1 MARPFPFKGG
11 VTLNNTP
18 RIGVFP
24 CKLWR
29 EASKELD
36 LETLC
41 ILAYL
46 WTCQHR
52 KIEGL
57 FELPL
62 GYIASD
68 LNIPVDVAEE
78 KIKLLEDK
86 GFVAYED
93 EVIFVKGYMG
103 VQNKL
108 QGKVPNDTIKG
119 IINNLTELQ
128 PSKKLLELWVSDA
141 RNITQLWQGLTEN
154 SLKLEEVSP
163 GLKSEYILSKYLINT
178 EYLPS
183 GSGSGN
189 GSGSGGGMYK
199 GSSVDDRSTASN
211 PLTIQQHNKKYIN
224 ALLEQ
229 GLISKDLAVRAQRF
243 VPTTTLPLS
252 KERWFVEINK
262 LTYIPPDEYS
272 HFDYNVELDELDQL
286 IDQFFEIDFDSNDK
300 SICLFNDDK
309 VKQRL
314 AYRVGIT

>member
-1 MARPFPFKGG
+1 M
-11 VTLNNTP
+11 NNTP

-41 ILAYL
+41 VLAYL
-46 WTCQHR
+46 WTCPHR

-62 GYIASD
+62 GYVASD
-68 LNIPVDVAEE
+68 LNVSIAVAEE
-78 KIKLLEDK
+78 KIKLLEEK

-93 EVIFVKGYMG
+93 DVIFIKGYMG

-108 QGKVPNDTIKG
+108 RGKVPNDTIKG

-128 PSKKLLELWVSDA
+128 PSKKLLTLWA
-141 RNITQLWQGLTEN
+141 NEAKNIPQLWQGLQEN
-154 SLKLEEVSP
+154 GLKLEEVSP
-163 GLKSEYILSKYLINT
+163 GLNSEYILSKYLVST
-178 EYLPS
+178 EYVP
-183 GSGSGN
+183 GGN
-189 GSGSGGGMYK
+189 GSGSGGGSGSGIYK
-199 GSSVDDRSTASN
+199 GSFDNDRSTASN
-211 PLTIQQHNKKYIN
+211 PLTVQQHNEKCIN

-229 GLISKDLAVRAQRF
+229 GLIGKDLAVRAQKF

-252 KERWFVEINK
+252 KERWLEEINR

-272 HFDYNVELDELDQL
+272 HFDYDVELAELDQL
-286 IDQFFEIDFDSNDK
+286 IDQFFEIDLDSNDK
-300 SICLFNDDK
+300 GICLFNDGK

>member
-1 MARPFPFKGG
+1 
-11 VTLNNTP
+11 VNNTP

-41 ILAYL
+41 VLAYL
-46 WTCQHR
+46 WTCPHR

-68 LNIPVDVAEE
+68 LNIPVGVAEE
-78 KIKLLEDK
+78 KIKLLEQK
-86 GFVAYED
+86 GFIAYED
-93 EVIFVKGYMG
+93 DVIFVKGYMS

-119 IINNLTELQ
+119 IVNNLTELQ
-128 PSKKLLELWVSDA
+128 PSKKLLELWANEA
-141 RNITQLWQGLTEN
+141 RNIPQLWQGLTEN
-154 SLKLEEVSP
+154 GLKLEEVGP
-163 GLKSEYILSKYLINT
+163 GLNSEYILSKYSIST

-183 GSGSGN
+183 GSGSGSGF
-189 GSGSGGGMYK
+189 GSGSGNGSYK
-199 GSSVDDRSTASN
+199 GSSCDDRTPASN
-211 PLTIQQHNKKYIN
+211 LLNIQQHNEKCIKT
-224 ALLEQ
+224 LLEQ
-229 GLISKDLAVRAQRF
+229 GLISKDLANRAQRF

-252 KERWFVEINK
+252 KERWLEEINK
-262 LTYIPPDEYS
+262 LAYIPADEYN
-272 HFDYNVELDELDQL
+272 HFDCHVELDELDQL
-286 IDQFFEIDFDSNDK
+286 IDQFFEINFDSNDK
-300 SICLFNDDK
+300 SICLFNDEK

-314 AYRVGIT
+314 AYRLGIT

>member
-1 MARPFPFKGG
+1 M
-11 VTLNNTP
+11 NNTP

-41 ILAYL
+41 VLAYL
-46 WTCQHR
+46 WTCPHR

-62 GYIASD
+62 GYVASD
-68 LNIPVDVAEE
+68 LNVSIAVAEE
-78 KIKLLEDK
+78 KIKLLEEK

-93 EVIFVKGYMG
+93 DVIFIKGYMG

-108 QGKVPNDTIKG
+108 RGKVPNDTIKG

-128 PSKKLLELWVSDA
+128 PSKKLLTLWA
-141 RNITQLWQGLTEN
+141 NEAKNIPQLWQGLQEN
-154 SLKLEEVSP
+154 GLKIEEVSP
-163 GLKSEYILSKYLINT
+163 GLESEYILSTYSVST
-178 EYLPS
+178 EYVRGGIGIGL
-183 GSGSGN
+183 GIGN
-189 GSGSGGGMYK
+189 GNGRYK
-199 GSSVDDRSTASN
+199 GSSVDERTPASN
-211 PLTIQQHNKKYIN
+211 PLNIQKHNDKCIKT
-224 ALLEQ
+224 LLEQ
-229 GLISKDLAVRAQRF
+229 GLISKDLAARAKRF

-252 KERWFVEINK
+252 KERWLEEINK
-262 LTYIPPDEYS
+262 LAYIPADVYN
-272 HFDYNVELDELDQL
+272 HFDCNVELDELDQL
-286 IDQFFEIDFDSNDK
+286 IDRFFEIDFDSNDK

>member
-1 MARPFPFKGG
+1 M
-11 VTLNNTP
+11 NNTP

-41 ILAYL
+41 VLAYL
-46 WTCQHR
+46 WTCPHR

-62 GYIASD
+62 GYVASD
-68 LNIPVDVAEE
+68 LNIPIAVAEE
-78 KIKLLEDK
+78 KIKLLEQK
-86 GFVAYED
+86 GFIAYED
-93 EVIFVKGYMG
+93 DVIFVKGYMG

-128 PSKKLLELWVSDA
+128 PSKKLLTFWANDA
-141 RNITQLWQGLTEN
+141 RNIPQLWQGLQEN
-154 SLKLEEVSP
+154 GLKIEEVGP
-163 GLKSEYILSKYLINT
+163 GLESEYILNKYPVST
-178 EYLPS
+178 EYVRG
-183 GSGSGN
+183 GSGSGIGIGNGN
-189 GSGSGGGMYK
+189 GSYK
-199 GSSVDDRSTASN
+199 GSSVDERTPASN
-211 PLTIQQHNKKYIN
+211 PLNIQKHNDKCIKT
-224 ALLEQ
+224 LLEQ
-229 GLISKDLAVRAQRF
+229 GLISKDLAARAKRF

-252 KERWFVEINK
+252 KERWLEEINK
-262 LTYIPPDEYS
+262 LAYIPADVYN
-272 HFDYNVELDELDQL
+272 HFDCNVELDELDQL
-286 IDQFFEIDFDSNDK
+286 INRFFEIDFDSNDK

>member
-1 MARPFPFKGG
+1 M
-11 VTLNNTP
+11 NNTP

-41 ILAYL
+41 VLAYL
-46 WTCQHR
+46 WTCPHR

-62 GYIASD
+62 GYVASD
-68 LNIPVDVAEE
+68 LNIPVGVAEE
-78 KIKLLEDK
+78 KIKLLEEK

-93 EVIFVKGYMG
+93 EVVFVKGYMG

-108 QGKVPNDTIKG
+108 QGKVPADTIKG
-119 IINNLTELQ
+119 IINNLMELQ
-128 PSKKLLELWVSDA
+128 PSKKLLTLWANDA
-141 RNITQLWQGLTEN
+141 RNIPQLWQGLQEN
-154 SLKLEEVSP
+154 GLKLEEVGP
-163 GLKSEYILSKYLINT
+163 GLDSEYILNKYSVHT
-178 EYLPS
+178 QYLPS

-189 GSGSGGGMYK
+189 GNGNGIGTYK
-199 GSSVDDRSTASN
+199 GSSCDERTPASN
-211 PLTIQQHNKKYIN
+211 ILNIQQHNDKCIN
-224 ALLEQ
+224 TLLEQ
-229 GLISKDLAVRAQRF
+229 GLISKDLAARAQRF
-243 VPTTTLPLS
+243 VPTTTAALS
-252 KERWFVEINK
+252 KEKWLEEINK
-262 LTYIPPDEYS
+262 LAYIPADVYN
-272 HFDYNVELDELDQL
+272 HFDCNVELEELDRL
-286 IDQFFEIDFDSNDK
+286 IDRFFEIDFDSNDK

>member
-1 MARPFPFKGG
+1 M
-11 VTLNNTP
+11 NNTP

-41 ILAYL
+41 VLAYL
-46 WTCQHR
+46 WTCPHR

-62 GYIASD
+62 GYVASD
-68 LNIPVDVAEE
+68 LNVSIAVAEE
-78 KIKLLEDK
+78 KIKLLEEK

-93 EVIFVKGYMG
+93 DVIFVKGYMG

-128 PSKKLLELWVSDA
+128 PSKKLLELWA
-141 RNITQLWQGLTEN
+141 NEAKNIPQLWQGLQEN
-154 SLKLEEVSP
+154 GLKIEEVSP
-163 GLKSEYILSKYLINT
+163 GLESEYILSTYSVST
-178 EYLPS
+178 EYVRGGIGIGL
-183 GSGSGN
+183 GIGN
-189 GSGSGGGMYK
+189 GNGRYK
-199 GSSVDDRSTASN
+199 GSSVDERTPASN
-211 PLTIQQHNKKYIN
+211 PLNIQKHNDKCIKT
-224 ALLEQ
+224 LLEQ
-229 GLISKDLAVRAQRF
+229 GLISKDLAVRAKRF
-243 VPTTTLPLS
+243 VPTTKLPLS
-252 KERWFVEINK
+252 KEKWLEEINK
-262 LTYIPPDEYS
+262 LAYIPADVYN
-272 HFDYNVELDELDQL
+272 HFDCDVELEELDKL
-286 IDQFFEIDFDSNDK
+286 IDCFFETSFDSNDK
-300 SICLFNDDK
+300 GICLFNDDK

>member
-1 MARPFPFKGG
+1 M
-11 VTLNNTP
+11 NNTP

-41 ILAYL
+41 VLAYL
-46 WTCQHR
+46 WTCPHR

-68 LNIPVDVAEE
+68 LNIPVGVAEE
-78 KIKLLEDK
+78 KIKLLEEK

-93 EVIFVKGYMG
+93 EVVFVKGYMG

-108 QGKVPNDTIKG
+108 QGKVPADTIKG
-119 IINNLTELQ
+119 IINNLMELQ
-128 PSKKLLELWVSDA
+128 PSKKLLTLWANEA
-141 RNITQLWQGLTEN
+141 RNIPQLWQGLTEN
-154 SLKLEEVSP
+154 GLKLEEVGP
-163 GLKSEYILSKYLINT
+163 GLDSEYILNKYSVHT
-178 EYLPS
+178 QYLPS

-189 GSGSGGGMYK
+189 GNGNGIGTYK
-199 GSSVDDRSTASN
+199 GSSCDERTPASN
-211 PLTIQQHNKKYIN
+211 ILNIQQHNDKCIN
-224 ALLEQ
+224 TLLEQ
-229 GLISKDLAVRAQRF
+229 GLISKDLAARAQRF
-243 VPTTTLPLS
+243 VPTTTAALS
-252 KERWFVEINK
+252 KEKWLEEINK
-262 LTYIPPDEYS
+262 LAYIPADVYN
-272 HFDYNVELDELDQL
+272 HFDCNVELEELDRL
-286 IDQFFEIDFDSNDK
+286 IDRFFEIDFDSNDK

>member
-1 MARPFPFKGG
+1 M
-11 VTLNNTP
+11 NNTP

-41 ILAYL
+41 VLAYL
-46 WTCQHR
+46 WTCPHR

-62 GYIASD
+62 GYVASD
-68 LNIPVDVAEE
+68 LNIPIAVAEE
-78 KIKLLEDK
+78 KIKLLEQK
-86 GFVAYED
+86 GFIAYED
-93 EVIFVKGYMG
+93 DVIFVKGYMG

-128 PSKKLLELWVSDA
+128 PSKKLLTLWA
-141 RNITQLWQGLTEN
+141 NEAKNIPQLWQGLQEN
-154 SLKLEEVSP
+154 GLKIEEVGP
-163 GLKSEYILSKYLINT
+163 GLESEYILNKYPVST
-178 EYLPS
+178 EYVR
-183 GSGSGN
+183 
-189 GSGSGGGMYK
+189 GGIGIGIGIGDGTGTYK
-199 GSSVDDRSTASN
+199 GSSVDERTPASN
-211 PLTIQQHNKKYIN
+211 PLNIQKHNDKCIKT
-224 ALLEQ
+224 LLEQ

-252 KERWFVEINK
+252 KERWLEEINK
-262 LTYIPPDEYS
+262 LAYIPADVYN
-272 HFDYNVELDELDQL
+272 HFDCNVELDELDQL
-286 IDQFFEIDFDSNDK
+286 IDRFFEIDFDSNDK

>member
-1 MARPFPFKGG
+1 M
-11 VTLNNTP
+11 NNTP

-41 ILAYL
+41 VLAYL
-46 WTCQHR
+46 WTCPHR

-62 GYIASD
+62 GSVATA
-68 LNIPVDVAEE
+68 LTIPVGVAEE
-78 KIKLLEDK
+78 KLKLLEEK

-93 EVIFVKGYMG
+93 EVVFVKGYMG

-108 QGKVPNDTIKG
+108 QGKVPADTIKG
-119 IINNLTELQ
+119 IINNLMELQ
-128 PSKKLLELWVSDA
+128 PSKKLLTLWANEA
-141 RNITQLWQGLTEN
+141 RNIPQLWQGLTEN
-154 SLKLEEVSP
+154 GLKLEEVGP
-163 GLKSEYILSKYLINT
+163 GLDSEYILNKYSVHT
-178 EYLPS
+178 QYLPS

-189 GSGSGGGMYK
+189 GNGNGIGTYK
-199 GSSVDDRSTASN
+199 GSSCDERTPASN
-211 PLTIQQHNKKYIN
+211 ILNIQQHNDKCIN
-224 ALLEQ
+224 TLLEQ
-229 GLISKDLAVRAQRF
+229 GLISKDLAARAQRF
-243 VPTTTLPLS
+243 VPTTTAALS
-252 KERWFVEINK
+252 KEKWLEEINK
-262 LTYIPPDEYS
+262 LAYIPADVYN
-272 HFDYNVELDELDQL
+272 HFDCNVELEELDRL
-286 IDQFFEIDFDSNDK
+286 IDRFFEIDFDSNDK

>member
-1 MARPFPFKGG
+1 M
-11 VTLNNTP
+11 NNTP

-41 ILAYL
+41 VLAYL
-46 WTCQHR
+46 WTCPHR

-62 GYIASD
+62 GYVASD
-68 LNIPVDVAEE
+68 LNIPVGVAEE
-78 KIKLLEDK
+78 KIKLLEEK

-93 EVIFVKGYMG
+93 EVVFVKGYMG

-108 QGKVPNDTIKG
+108 QGKVPADTIKG
-119 IINNLTELQ
+119 IINNLMELQ
-128 PSKKLLELWVSDA
+128 PSKKLLTLWANEA
-141 RNITQLWQGLTEN
+141 RNIPQLWQGLTEN
-154 SLKLEEVSP
+154 GLKLEEVGP
-163 GLKSEYILSKYLINT
+163 GLDSEYILNKYSVHT
-178 EYLPS
+178 QYLPS

-189 GSGSGGGMYK
+189 GNGNGIGTYK
-199 GSSVDDRSTASN
+199 GSSCDERTPASN
-211 PLTIQQHNKKYIN
+211 ILNIQQHNDKCIN
-224 ALLEQ
+224 TLLEQ
-229 GLISKDLAVRAQRF
+229 GLISKDLAARAQRF
-243 VPTTTLPLS
+243 VPTTTAALS
-252 KERWFVEINK
+252 KEKWLEEINK
-262 LTYIPPDEYS
+262 LAYIPADVYN
-272 HFDYNVELDELDQL
+272 HFDCNVELEELDRL
-286 IDQFFEIDFDSNDK
+286 IDRFFEIDFDSNDK

>member
-1 MARPFPFKGG
+1 VIK
-11 VTLNNTP
+11 TTI

-24 CKLWR
+24 CKIWR

-46 WTCQHR
+46 WTCPHR
-52 KIEGL
+52 TVEGL

-68 LNIPVDVAEE
+68 LNVPANVVEE
-78 KIKLLEDK
+78 KMKLLEEK

-93 EVIFVKGYMG
+93 EVIFIKGYMS

-108 QGKVPNDTIKG
+108 QGKVPADTIKG
-119 IINNLTELQ
+119 IINNLNQLQ
-128 PSKKLLELWVSDA
+128 PSEKLLELWVSDA
-141 RNITQLWQGLTEN
+141 RNIPQLWQGLQEN
-154 SLKLEEVSP
+154 GLKLEEVSP
-163 GLKSEYILSKYLINT
+163 GLNSEYILSKYLVNT
-178 EYLPS
+178 EYVP
-183 GSGSGN
+183 GGSGN
-189 GSGSGGGMYK
+189 GFGSGIGDGILK
-199 GSSVDDRSTASN
+199 GSSTDDRSTASN
-211 PLTIQQHNKKYIN
+211 PLTIQQHNEKCIN

-229 GLISKDLAVRAQRF
+229 GLISKDLAVRAQKF

-252 KERWFVEINK
+252 KERWLEEINR

-272 HFDYNVELDELDQL
+272 HFDYDVELAELDQL
-286 IDQFFEIDFDSNDK
+286 IDQFFEIDLDSNDR

>member
-1 MARPFPFKGG
+1 M
-11 VTLNNTP
+11 NNTP

-41 ILAYL
+41 VLAYL
-46 WTCQHR
+46 WTCPHR

-62 GYIASD
+62 GYVASD
-68 LNIPVDVAEE
+68 LNVSVAVAEE
-78 KIKLLEDK
+78 KIKLLEEK

-93 EVIFVKGYMG
+93 DVIFVKGYMG

-128 PSKKLLELWVSDA
+128 PSKKLLTLWA
-141 RNITQLWQGLTEN
+141 NEAKNIPQLWQGLQEN
-154 SLKLEEVSP
+154 GLKIEEVGP
-163 GLKSEYILSKYLINT
+163 GLESEYILNKYSVST
-178 EYLPS
+178 EYVPSGS

-189 GSGSGGGMYK
+189 GNGNGIGTYK
-199 GSSVDDRSTASN
+199 GSSCDERPTASN
-211 PLTIQQHNKKYIN
+211 LLNIQQHNEKCID
-224 ALLEQ
+224 ALLRQ

-243 VPTTTLPLS
+243 VPTTKLPLS
-252 KERWFVEINK
+252 KEKWLEEINK
-262 LTYIPPDEYS
+262 LAYIPADVYN
-272 HFDYNVELDELDQL
+272 HFDCNVELDELDQL
-286 IDQFFEIDFDSNDK
+286 IDRFFEIDFDSNDK

>member
-1 MARPFPFKGG
+1 M
-11 VTLNNTP
+11 NNTP

-62 GYIASD
+62 GYVASD
-68 LNIPVDVAEE
+68 LNVSVAVAEE
-78 KIKLLEDK
+78 KIKLLEEK

-93 EVIFVKGYMG
+93 DVIFVKGYMG
-103 VQNKL
+103 VQSKL

-128 PSKKLLELWVSDA
+128 PSKKLLELWA
-141 RNITQLWQGLTEN
+141 NEAKNIPQLWQGLQEN
-154 SLKLEEVSP
+154 GLKLQEVSP
-163 GLKSEYILSKYLINT
+163 GLESEYILSTYSVST
-178 EYLPS
+178 EYVR
-183 GSGSGN
+183 GGIGSGN
-189 GSGSGGGMYK
+189 GDGNGNGTYK
-199 GSSVDDRSTASN
+199 GSSVDERTPASN
-211 PLTIQQHNKKYIN
+211 LLNIQQHNEKCID
-224 ALLEQ
+224 ALLRQ

-243 VPTTTLPLS
+243 VPTTKLPLS
-252 KERWFVEINK
+252 KEKWLEEINK
-262 LTYIPPDEYS
+262 LAYIPADVYN
-272 HFDYNVELDELDQL
+272 HFDCNVELDELDQL
-286 IDQFFEIDFDSNDK
+286 IDRFFEIDFDSNDK

>member
-1 MARPFPFKGG
+1 M
-11 VTLNNTP
+11 NNTP

-41 ILAYL
+41 VLAYL
-46 WTCQHR
+46 WTCPHR

-62 GYIASD
+62 GYVASD
-68 LNIPVDVAEE
+68 LNIPIAVAEE
-78 KIKLLEDK
+78 KIKLLEQK
-86 GFVAYED
+86 GFIAYED
-93 EVIFVKGYMG
+93 DVIFVKGYMG
-103 VQNKL
+103 VQSKL

-128 PSKKLLELWVSDA
+128 PSKKLLELWA
-141 RNITQLWQGLTEN
+141 NEAKNIPQLWQGLQEN
-154 SLKLEEVSP
+154 GLKIEEVSP
-163 GLKSEYILSKYLINT
+163 GLDSEYILSTYSVST
-178 EYLPS
+178 EYLPG
-183 GSGSGN
+183 GSGSGF
-189 GSGSGGGMYK
+189 GSGFGSGNGTYK
-199 GSSVDDRSTASN
+199 GSSCDERMPV
-211 PLTIQQHNKKYIN
+211 QQHNEKCIN
-224 ALLEQ
+224 TLLEQ
-229 GLISKDLAVRAQRF
+229 GLISKDLAARAKRF

-252 KERWFVEINK
+252 KERWLEEINK
-262 LTYIPPDEYS
+262 LAYIPADVYN
-272 HFDYNVELDELDQL
+272 HFDCNVELDELDQL
-286 IDQFFEIDFDSNDK
+286 IDRFFEIDFDSNDK

>member
-1 MARPFPFKGG
+1 M
-11 VTLNNTP
+11 NNTP

-41 ILAYL
+41 VLAYL
-46 WTCQHR
+46 WTCPHR

-62 GYIASD
+62 GYVASD
-68 LNIPVDVAEE
+68 LNVSVAVAEE
-78 KIKLLEDK
+78 KIKLLEEK

-93 EVIFVKGYMG
+93 DVIFVKGYMG
-103 VQNKL
+103 VQSKL

-128 PSKKLLELWVSDA
+128 PSKKLLELWA
-141 RNITQLWQGLTEN
+141 NEAKNIPQLWQGLQEN
-154 SLKLEEVSP
+154 GLKIEEVGP
-163 GLKSEYILSKYLINT
+163 GLESEYILNKYSVST
-178 EYLPS
+178 EYVPSGS

-189 GSGSGGGMYK
+189 GNGNGIGTYK
-199 GSSVDDRSTASN
+199 GSSCDERPTASN
-211 PLTIQQHNKKYIN
+211 LLNIQQHNEKCID
-224 ALLEQ
+224 ALLRQ

-243 VPTTTLPLS
+243 VPTTKLPLS
-252 KERWFVEINK
+252 KEKWLEEINK
-262 LTYIPPDEYS
+262 LAYIPADVYN
-272 HFDYNVELDELDQL
+272 HFDCDVELDELDQL
-286 IDQFFEIDFDSNDK
+286 IDRFFEIDFNSNDK
-300 SICLFNDDK
+300 GICLFNDDK

-314 AYRVGIT
+314 AYRLGIT

>member
-1 MARPFPFKGG
+1 M
-11 VTLNNTP
+11 NNTP

-41 ILAYL
+41 VLAYL
-46 WTCQHR
+46 WTCPHR

-62 GYIASD
+62 GYVASD
-68 LNIPVDVAEE
+68 LNVSVAVAEE
-78 KIKLLEDK
+78 KIKLLEEK

-93 EVIFVKGYMG
+93 DVIFVKGYMG

-128 PSKKLLELWVSDA
+128 PSKKLLTLWA
-141 RNITQLWQGLTEN
+141 NEAKNIPQLWQGLQEN
-154 SLKLEEVSP
+154 GLKLEEVSP
-163 GLKSEYILSKYLINT
+163 GLNSEYILSKYLVST
-178 EYLPS
+178 EYVP
-183 GSGSGN
+183 GGN
-189 GSGSGGGMYK
+189 GSGSGGGSGSGIYK
-199 GSSVDDRSTASN
+199 GSFDNDRSTASN
-211 PLTIQQHNKKYIN
+211 PLTVQQHNEKCIN

-229 GLISKDLAVRAQRF
+229 GLIGKDLAVRAQKF

-252 KERWFVEINK
+252 KERWLEEINR

-272 HFDYNVELDELDQL
+272 HFDYDVELAELDQL
-286 IDQFFEIDFDSNDK
+286 IDQFFEIDLDSNDK
-300 SICLFNDDK
+300 GICLFNDGK

>member
-1 MARPFPFKGG
+1 M
-11 VTLNNTP
+11 NNTP

-41 ILAYL
+41 VLAYL
-46 WTCQHR
+46 WTCPHR

-62 GYIASD
+62 GYVASD
-68 LNIPVDVAEE
+68 LNVSVAVAEE
-78 KIKLLEDK
+78 KIKLLEEK

-93 EVIFVKGYMG
+93 DVIFVKGYMG

-128 PSKKLLELWVSDA
+128 PSKKLLTLWA
-141 RNITQLWQGLTEN
+141 NEAKNIPQLWQGLQEN
-154 SLKLEEVSP
+154 GLKIEEVGP
-163 GLKSEYILSKYLINT
+163 GLDFEYILNKYSVST
-178 EYLPS
+178 EYVPSGSGS

-189 GSGSGGGMYK
+189 GNGNGIGTYK
-199 GSSVDDRSTASN
+199 GSSCDERPTASN
-211 PLTIQQHNKKYIN
+211 LLNIQQHNEKCID
-224 ALLEQ
+224 ALLRQ

-243 VPTTTLPLS
+243 VPTTKLPLS
-252 KERWFVEINK
+252 KEKWLEEINK
-262 LTYIPPDEYS
+262 LAYIPADVYN
-272 HFDYNVELDELDQL
+272 HFDCDVELDELDRL
-286 IDQFFEIDFDSNDK
+286 IDRFFEIDFDSNDK
-300 SICLFNDDK
+300 SICLFNDEK

-314 AYRVGIT
+314 AYRLGIT